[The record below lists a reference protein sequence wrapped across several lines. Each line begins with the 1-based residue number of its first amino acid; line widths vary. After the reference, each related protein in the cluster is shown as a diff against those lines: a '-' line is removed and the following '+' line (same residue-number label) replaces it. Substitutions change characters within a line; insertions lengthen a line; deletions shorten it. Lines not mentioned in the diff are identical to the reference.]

1 MAWHFEYVKSYSS
14 LYQTTLLH
22 CKTLRAASVNKKLTM
37 MLSYTSEISIMKFWV
52 ETKKRGSSVSVLPKE
67 SFGTHSPQ
75 FN

>member
-1 MAWHFEYVKSYSS
+1 VKSYSS

-37 MLSYTSEISIMKFWV
+37 THHLQRSYTSEISIMKFWV